1 MRVSLQVR
9 AACSLSLVLL
19 LVGCGSSGLS
29 DKQVSESTVA
39 QAACSTLKTEMAGY
53 AKLKTLTFT
62 LKAGSYKTA
71 ADAMDKLTMTSTSAP
86 NGMALRTGLRD
97 VSTAHTNLGAG
108 IQSAMAK
115 AGLTTIV
122 IADDGSVFG
131 YTTSVF
137 QIQKVDVDPTLQTNL
152 AAAQK
157 KVSDAAQALGLTDCA
172 IVG

>member
-1 MRVSLQVR
+1 
-9 AACSLSLVLL
+9 
-19 LVGCGSSGLS
+19 
-29 DKQVSESTVA
+29 
-39 QAACSTLKTEMAGY
+39 
-53 AKLKTLTFT
+53 
-62 LKAGSYKTA
+62 
-71 ADAMDKLTMTSTSAP
+71 
-86 NGMALRTGLRD
+86 
-97 VSTAHTNLGAG
+97 
-108 IQSAMAK
+108 MAK